1 MIACSMIQ
9 KGYRPSIHRLQEEF
23 SRRIALNRFKA
34 KVGQKKP
41 SNITDNS
48 EPWVRNPNSV
58 GDYLEISRRVAE
70 SERLWQSR
78 FKTSSTT

>member
-1 MIACSMIQ
+1 MIQ
-9 KGYRPSIHRLQEEF
+9 KGYRPSIRKLQEDF
-23 SRRIALNRFKA
+23 ARRIALKRFKA
-34 KVGQKKP
+34 KVGRETP

-48 EPWVRNPNSV
+48 EPWVRNPNSI

-78 FKTSSTT
+78 FKTSSTA